1 MANDRVKTPKAR
13 VSFPSLFKAKAYD
26 EGKEP
31 KFEAD
36 LVFPKS
42 ADLKALKVMCAT
54 ALREKFG
61 PDAMNITE
69 SENGVA
75 KPGSKGKLWW
85 PIRDGAEK
93 TDKDGKARD
102 GYGPDTVYIKVS
114 SKNKPGIVDQNAYRI
129 TDAGDMYG
137 GCYATAYVNAYT
149 YDNKTRGVSI
159 GLQTMQK
166 VAEGEPFGSRSNPE
180 DDFEPITEDDFDKV
194 EDGAEPESVF
204 S

>member
-1 MANDRVKTPKAR
+1 
-13 VSFPSLFKAKAYD
+13 
-26 EGKEP
+26 
-31 KFEAD
+31 
-36 LVFPKS
+36 
-42 ADLKALKVMCAT
+42 
-54 ALREKFG
+54 
-61 PDAMNITE
+61 
-69 SENGVA
+69 
-75 KPGSKGKLWW
+75 
-85 PIRDGAEK
+85 
-93 TDKDGKARD
+93 
-102 GYGPDTVYIKVS
+102 
-114 SKNKPGIVDQNAYRI
+114 
-129 TDAGDMYG
+129 MYG